1 MNYSETKQSFLK
13 AFLARRDTS
22 TVLAAIVL
30 FIVFT
35 FTSESFLTAF
45 NLFNVGRT
53 VALYVIVALG
63 QAMAIIV
70 GGMNLSLGAIGGLAV
85 LGAGFFMEVLN
96 CPPWLSVIAALL
108 FGIAAG
114 VFNGFIII
122 KLRLHSFIVTLATL
136 FIFTGIVFGVTK
148 GYPYTDIPKSF
159 TIIGRQ
165 GIIGIPYLFI
175 LMVGILVVLH
185 IFFEY
190 TLKGRELLATGG
202 NIDAARL
209 SGVRTDRILL
219 LANVLSGFF
228 AALAGVLWVA
238 RMGSA
243 APATGQDWLIISF
256 AVAVIGGTAL
266 QGGVITVVGLLASA
280 IIMALIKNGM
290 IMLQV
295 NIYFE
300 QSFLGGFI
308 LLAVALDRVRLSVS
322 PKKAAKKGKEVQKA
336 YNVDE

>member
-1 MNYSETKQSFLK
+1 MKKISSDKPSTIKTL
-13 AFLARRDTS
+13 LARRDTS
-22 TVLAAIVL
+22 TVLVAISL
-30 FIVFT
+30 FIVFA
-35 FTSESFLTAF
+35 FTSDSFLTAF
-45 NLFNVGRT
+45 NLFNVSRT
-53 VALYVIVALG
+53 VSLYVIVALG

-85 LGAGFFMEVLN
+85 LGAGFFMQVLHF
-96 CPPWLSVIAALL
+96 PPWLAVIVALT
-108 FGIAAG
+108 FGVAAG
-114 VFNGFIII
+114 AFNGFIIV
-122 KLRLHSFIVTLATL
+122 KLKLHSFIVTLATL
-136 FIFTGIVFGVTK
+136 FVFTGIVFGVTK

-159 TIIGRQ
+159 TMIGRR

-175 LMVGILVVLH
+175 LMIGVLIVVH

-209 SGVRTDRILL
+209 SGVRTDRILIL
-219 LANVLSGFF
+219 SNILSGFF

-266 QGGVITVVGLLASA
+266 QGGVITVVGLFASA
-280 IIMALIKNGM
+280 VIIALIKNGM
-290 IMLQV
+290 IMLEV

-308 LLAVALDRVRLSVS
+308 LLAVALDRIRLTVS
-322 PKKAAKKGKEVQKA
+322 PKKLLKKEKEVQEVRK
-336 YNVDE
+336 V

>member
-1 MNYSETKQSFLK
+1 MKKSENRNSSIIKR
-13 AFLARRDTS
+13 FLARRDTS
-22 TVLAAIVL
+22 TVLAAVAL
-30 FIVFT
+30 FIVFS
-35 FTSESFLTAF
+35 FTSESFLSAF
-45 NLFNVGRT
+45 NMFNVSRT

-85 LGAGFFMEVLN
+85 LGAGLFMEVLN
-96 CPPWLSVIAALL
+96 CPPWLAVIVALG

-114 VFNGFIII
+114 AFNGFIII

-136 FIFTGIVFGVTK
+136 FVFTGIVFGVTK

-159 TIIGRQ
+159 TVIGRQ
-165 GIIGIPYLFI
+165 GIIGIPYLFL
-175 LMVGILVVLH
+175 LMIGVLIIVH

-209 SGVRTDRILL
+209 SGVRTDRIILL
-219 LANVLSGFF
+219 SNILSGFF

-266 QGGVITVVGLLASA
+266 QGGVITVIGLFASA
-280 IIMALIKNGM
+280 VIMALIKNGM
-290 IMLQV
+290 IMLEV

-308 LLAVALDRVRLSVS
+308 LLAVALDRIRLTFS
-322 PKKAAKKGKEVQKA
+322 PKKTIKKKEVLEVK
-336 YNVDE
+336 E